1 MPNRINTEKEM
12 PEEIKK
18 TTNLKKLV
26 KLAHNNA
33 YFFKDPDSRAF
44 AKIKKGEHREELY
57 PLKSSSFEDW
67 LSAIIFKD
75 SGEVAMSKLKS
86 DATEFLEG
94 ETKFSGKTHEA
105 GLRAMGNEEY
115 IEIDLGDKG
124 WNSIYITKDNWRGRK
139 HKNYFYRNKSMKA
152 LPVPSRDKL
161 DKDWIGNIF
170 NIGGNSQ
177 SMLIMGWL
185 IGCFMPD
192 GPIPM
197 LVIQG
202 EKGSGKSFLA
212 SMLRSLVDPVKADK
226 TSMPSSERD
235 LYVQAQNN
243 YVLSFDNQ
251 RTLHKR
257 HSDWLCRMVTG
268 GGYST
273 RRLYTNN
280 EEEVFS
286 VTRPI
291 ILNGITQ
298 ITDQPD
304 LIDRSIFIN
313 TPVIDANSRKPEK
326 ELLNSFNTQKPM
338 ILGELCNALS
348 ASLRNKNKKYG
359 PLPRM
364 ADFAKFVSGAE
375 EELGWE
381 KDSFVDAMNANRMEA
396 LEEMNEY
403 DYLLSLILELGR
415 KNKNLA
421 FIFNGTAEQLFEKL
435 IEMIPGKLQKSAFHG
450 SPAALA
456 KKLNGLKPVLRE
468 MGIVIKNNKSNGK
481 RIKRIE
487 WVVN

>member
-1 MPNRINTEKEM
+1 MPSRINTEKAM
-12 PEEIKK
+12 PEKIEK
-18 TTNLKKLV
+18 TTQLKKLV

-44 AKIKKGEHREELY
+44 AKIMKGEHREELY
-57 PLKSSSFEDW
+57 PLKSLSFEDW
-67 LSAIIFKD
+67 LSAINFKAF
-75 SGEVAMSKLKS
+75 EEIATSKLKS

-94 ETKFSGKTHEA
+94 ETKFFGKTHEV
-105 GLRAMGNEEY
+105 GFRVMGDEEY
-115 IEIDLGDKG
+115 IEIDLGDED
-124 WNSIYITKDNWRGRK
+124 WQSVYITKYNWRVRK
-139 HKNYFYRNKSMKA
+139 HKNYFYRNKSMKS

-161 DKDWIGNIF
+161 DKDWAGNIF
-170 NIGGNSQ
+170 NISGNSQ
-177 SMLIMGWL
+177 SMLILGWL
-185 IGCFMPD
+185 IGCFMPEA
-192 GPIPM
+192 PKPM

-202 EKGSGKSFLA
+202 EQGSGKSFLA

-226 TSMPSSERD
+226 TSLPSSERD

-313 TPVIDANSRKPEK
+313 TPVIEANSRKPEK
-326 ELLNSFNTQKPM
+326 ELLNSLKSLKPM
-338 ILGELCNALS
+338 ILGKIYCALS

-403 DYLLSLILELGR
+403 DSLLSLIQELGR

-435 IEMIPGKLQKSAFHG
+435 IEMIPGKLQKSAFPG

-487 WVVN
+487 WVAN

>member
-1 MPNRINTEKEM
+1 M
-12 PEEIKK
+12 PEVIEK
-18 TTNLKKLV
+18 TTKLNKLV

-44 AKIKKGEHREELY
+44 ARIKLGKHHELY
-57 PLKSSSFEDW
+57 PLRSSSFEDW
-67 LSAIIFKD
+67 LSAINFKEFD
-75 SGEVAMSKLKS
+75 EVAPSKLKS
-86 DATEFLEG
+86 DVTLHLEG
-94 ETKFSGKTHEA
+94 TTRLLGDTHA
-105 GLRAMGNEEY
+105 VSLRVYGTEKY
-115 IEIDLGDKG
+115 IEIDLGDKD
-124 WNSIYITKDNWRGRK
+124 WKSVCITKDGFKVRK
-139 HKNYFYRNKSMKA
+139 HKNFFYRNKSMKT
-152 LPVPSRDKL
+152 LPVPCRDKL
-161 DKDWIGNIF
+161 DEDWAESIF
-170 NIGGNSQ
+170 NISGNNQ

-202 EKGSGKSFLA
+202 EQGSGKSFLS

-226 TSMPSSERD
+226 TSLPSSERD

-251 RTLHKR
+251 RTLYKR

-286 VTRPI
+286 ATRPI
-291 ILNGITQ
+291 MLNGITQ
-298 ITDQPD
+298 IADQPD

-313 TPVIDANSRKPEK
+313 MPVINTDERKPEK
-326 ELLNSFNTQKPM
+326 ELLNSFNALKPT
-338 ILGELCNALS
+338 ILGEICNALS
-348 ASLRNKNKKYG
+348 ASLRNKKKAYAR
-359 PLPRM
+359 LPRM

-381 KDSFVDAMNANRMEA
+381 DGSFVDAMNANRMEA

-403 DYLLSLILELGR
+403 DSLLSLILELGR

-421 FIFNGTAEQLFEKL
+421 YIFSGTPVQLFEVL
-435 IEMIPGKLQKSAFHG
+435 IGMIPGKFQKSAFPG

-456 KKLNGLKPVLRE
+456 KRLNGLKPVLRE

-487 WVVN
+487 WVAN

>member
-1 MPNRINTEKEM
+1 MI
-12 PEEIKK
+12 
-18 TTNLKKLV
+18 
-26 KLAHNNA
+26 
-33 YFFKDPDSRAF
+33 
-44 AKIKKGEHREELY
+44 
-57 PLKSSSFEDW
+57 
-67 LSAIIFKD
+67 
-75 SGEVAMSKLKS
+75 
-86 DATEFLEG
+86 
-94 ETKFSGKTHEA
+94 
-105 GLRAMGNEEY
+105 GNEKY
-115 IEIDLGDKG
+115 IEIDLGDKD
-124 WNSIYITKDNWRGRK
+124 WKSVQITKDGWRVRE
-139 HKNYFYRNKSMKA
+139 HKNFFYRNKSMKS

-161 DKDWIGNIF
+161 DKDWAETIF
-170 NIGGNSQ
+170 NISGNSQ

-185 IGCFMPD
+185 IGCFMPE
-192 GPIPM
+192 GPKPM

-202 EKGSGKSFLA
+202 EQGSGKSFLA

-226 TSMPSSERD
+226 TSMPGSERD

-291 ILNGITQ
+291 IVNGITQ
-298 ITDQPD
+298 IADQPD

-313 TPVIDANSRKPEK
+313 IPVIDKNTRKPEK
-326 ELLNSFNTQKPM
+326 ELLNSMNSLNPM
-338 ILGELCNALS
+338 ILGKICSALS
-348 ASLRNKNKKYG
+348 AILRNKKKEYDH
-359 PLPRM
+359 LPRM
-364 ADFAKFVSGAE
+364 ADFAKFVSRAE

-381 KDSFVDAMNANRMEA
+381 EGSFVGAINANRREA
-396 LEEMNEY
+396 HEEMYEY
-403 DYLLSLILELGR
+403 DPLLSLVLELGR

-421 FIFNGTAEQLFEKL
+421 IIFSDTTAKLFDVL
-435 IEMIPGKLQKSAFHG
+435 IGMIPGKFQKSAFPE

-456 KKLNGLKPVLRE
+456 KRLNGLKPVLRE

-487 WVVN
+487 WVAN

>member
-1 MPNRINTEKEM
+1 M
-12 PEEIKK
+12 PEVIEK
-18 TTNLKKLV
+18 TTKLKKLV
-26 KLAHNNA
+26 KLAHNYA

-124 WNSIYITKDNWRGRK
+124 WNSIYITKDNWRVRK

-192 GPIPM
+192 RPKPM

-202 EKGSGKSFLA
+202 EQGSGKSFLA

-226 TSMPSSERD
+226 TSMPGSERD

-280 EEEVFS
+280 EEEVFR

-298 ITDQPD
+298 IADQPD

-348 ASLRNKNKKYG
+348 ASLRNKKKEYAR
-359 PLPRM
+359 LPRM

-375 EELGWE
+375 EELGWK

-403 DYLLSLILELGR
+403 DSLLSLILELGR
-415 KNKNLA
+415 KNKDLA
-421 FIFNGTAEQLFEKL
+421 FIFNGTAEQLYQGL
-435 IEMIPGKLQKSAFHG
+435 IEMIPVKHQKSTFPG
-450 SPAALA
+450 SPAALS

-468 MGIVIKNNKSNGK
+468 MGMVIKNLKSNGK
-481 RIKRIE
+481 RIKEIE
-487 WVVN
+487 WVEN

>member
-1 MPNRINTEKEM
+1 M
-12 PEEIKK
+12 PEKIEK
-18 TTNLKKLV
+18 TTQLKKLV

-33 YFFKDPDSRAF
+33 DFIKDPDSRVF
-44 AKIKKGEHREELY
+44 AKIKKGEYREELY

-67 LSAIIFKD
+67 LSAINF
-75 SGEVAMSKLKS
+75 EVFEEIATSKLKS
-86 DATEFLEG
+86 DATEYLEG
-94 ETKFSGKTHEA
+94 ETKCSGKPHEV
-105 GLRAMGNEEY
+105 GLRVMGNEEY
-115 IEIDLGDKG
+115 IEIDLGDED
-124 WNSIYITKDNWRGRK
+124 WQSVYITKYNWRVKK
-139 HKNYFYRNKSMKA
+139 HKNFFYRNKSMKP
-152 LPVPSRDKL
+152 LPFPCKDRM
-161 DKDWIGNIF
+161 DKDWAGNIF
-170 NIGGNSQ
+170 NFSGNSQ

-185 IGCFMPD
+185 IGCFMPE
-192 GPIPM
+192 GPKPM

-202 EKGSGKSFLA
+202 EQGSGKSFLA

-226 TSMPSSERD
+226 TSLPSSERD

-273 RRLYTNN
+273 RRLYTNS

-286 VTRPI
+286 ASRPI

-298 ITDQPD
+298 IADQPD

-313 TPVIDANSRKPEK
+313 IPVIDKNTRKPEK
-326 ELLNSFNTQKPM
+326 ELLNSMNSLNPM
-338 ILGELCNALS
+338 ILGKICSALS
-348 ASLRNKNKKYG
+348 AILRNKKKEYDH
-359 PLPRM
+359 LPRM
-364 ADFAKFVSGAE
+364 ADFAKFVSRAE

-381 KDSFVDAMNANRMEA
+381 EGSFVGAINANRREA
-396 LEEMNEY
+396 HEEMYEY
-403 DYLLSLILELGR
+403 DPLLSLVLELGR

-421 FIFNGTAEQLFEKL
+421 FIFSDTTAKLFDVL
-435 IEMIPGKLQKSAFHG
+435 IGMIPGKFQKSAFPE

-456 KKLNGLKPVLRE
+456 KRLNGLKPVLRE

-487 WVVN
+487 WVAN

>member
-1 MPNRINTEKEM
+1 MPNRIAWEKEM

-18 TTNLKKLV
+18 TTNLRKLV
-26 KLAHNNA
+26 KLALKNA
-33 YFFKDPDSRAF
+33 FFFKDPDSRAF
-44 AKIKKGEHREELY
+44 ARIKIGKHHELY
-57 PLKSSSFEDW
+57 PLRSSSFEDW
-67 LSAIIFKD
+67 LSAINFKEFD
-75 SGEVAMSKLKS
+75 EVAPSKLKS
-86 DATEFLEG
+86 DVTLHLEG
-94 ETKFSGKTHEA
+94 TTRLLGDTHA
-105 GLRAMGNEEY
+105 VSLRVYGMEKY
-115 IEIDLGDKG
+115 IELDLGDKD
-124 WNSIYITKDNWRGRK
+124 WKSVCITKDGLKVRK
-139 HKNYFYRNKSMKA
+139 HKNFFYRNKSMKA
-152 LPVPSRDKL
+152 LPVPCRDKL
-161 DKDWIGNIF
+161 DGDWAESIF
-170 NIGGNSQ
+170 NISGNNQ

-185 IGCFMPD
+185 IGCFMPE
-192 GPIPM
+192 GPKPM

-202 EKGSGKSFLA
+202 EQGSGKSFLA
-212 SMLRSLVDPVKADK
+212 SMLRSLVDPAKADK
-226 TSMPSSERD
+226 TSLPSSERD

-251 RTLHKR
+251 RTLYKR

-273 RRLYTNN
+273 RRLYTNS

-286 VTRPI
+286 AIRPI

-298 ITDQPD
+298 IADQPD

-313 TPVIDANSRKPEK
+313 MPVINTDERKPEK
-326 ELLNSFNTQKPM
+326 ELLNSLKSLKPM
-338 ILGELCNALS
+338 ILGKIYCALS

-403 DYLLSLILELGR
+403 DPLLSLIQELGR

-421 FIFNGTAEQLFEKL
+421 FIFSGTPVQLFEML
-435 IEMIPGKLQKSAFHG
+435 IEMIPGKFQKSAFPE
-450 SPAALA
+450 SPATLS
-456 KKLNGLKPVLRE
+456 KRLNGLKPVLRV
-468 MGIVIKNNKSNGK
+468 MGIEIKDIKSNGK

-487 WVVN
+487 WAGN

>member
-1 MPNRINTEKEM
+1 M

-18 TTNLKKLV
+18 TTKLKKLV

-33 YFFKDPDSRAF
+33 SFFKDPDSRAY
-44 AKIKKGEHREELY
+44 AKIEKGEHREELY

-67 LSAIIFKD
+67 LSAINFNAFE
-75 SGEVAMSKLKS
+75 EVATSKLKS
-86 DATEFLEG
+86 DTTEFLEG
-94 ETKFSGKTHEA
+94 QTRFSGKTHEV
-105 GLRAMGNEEY
+105 GFRVMGSEEY
-115 IEIDLGDKG
+115 IEIDLGDKD
-124 WNSIYITKDNWRGRK
+124 WQSIYITRYNWRVGK
-139 HKNYFYRNKSMKA
+139 HKNNFYRNKSMKS

-161 DKDWIGNIF
+161 DKDWAGNIF
-170 NIGGNSQ
+170 NISGNSQ

-185 IGCFMPD
+185 IGCFMPEA
-192 GPIPM
+192 PKPM

-202 EKGSGKSFLA
+202 EQGSGKSFLA
-212 SMLRSLVDPVKADK
+212 SMLKSLIDPAKADK
-226 TSMPSSERD
+226 TSLPSSERD

-251 RTLHKR
+251 RTLHRR

-286 VTRPI
+286 ATRPI

-298 ITDQPD
+298 IADQPD

-313 TPVIDANSRKPEK
+313 TTVIDNITRKPEK
-326 ELLNSFNTQKPM
+326 ELLKSINSLKPM
-338 ILGELCNALS
+338 ILGKICSALS
-348 ASLRNKNKKYG
+348 ASLGNKKKEHA

-364 ADFAKFVSGAE
+364 ADFAKFVSKAE

-381 KDSFVDAMNANRMEA
+381 DGSLVDAMNANRRIA

-403 DYLLSLILELGR
+403 DPLLSLIQELGR

-421 FIFNGTAEQLFEKL
+421 FIFSGTPVQLFEML
-435 IEMIPGKLQKSAFHG
+435 IEMIPGKFQKSAFPE
-450 SPAALA
+450 SPATLS
-456 KKLNGLKPVLRE
+456 KRLNGLKPVLRV
-468 MGIVIKNNKSNGK
+468 MGIEIKDIKSNGK

-487 WVVN
+487 WAGN

>member
-1 MPNRINTEKEM
+1 M
-12 PEEIKK
+12 PEVIEK
-18 TTNLKKLV
+18 TTKLKKLV

-124 WNSIYITKDNWRGRK
+124 WNSIYITKDNWRVRK

-170 NIGGNSQ
+170 NISGNSQ

-185 IGCFMPD
+185 IGSFMPD
-192 GPIPM
+192 RPKPM

-202 EKGSGKSFLA
+202 EQGSGKSFLA
-212 SMLRSLVDPVKADK
+212 SMLRSLVDPAKADK
-226 TSMPSSERD
+226 TSLPSSERD

-280 EEEVFS
+280 EEEVFRL
-286 VTRPI
+286 TRPI

-298 ITDQPD
+298 IADQPD

-348 ASLRNKNKKYG
+348 ASLRNKKKEYAR
-359 PLPRM
+359 LPRM
-364 ADFAKFVSGAE
+364 ADFAMFVSEAE
-375 EELGWE
+375 EELGW
-381 KDSFVDAMNANRMEA
+381 
-396 LEEMNEY
+396 
-403 DYLLSLILELGR
+403 
-415 KNKNLA
+415 
-421 FIFNGTAEQLFEKL
+421 
-435 IEMIPGKLQKSAFHG
+435 
-450 SPAALA
+450 
-456 KKLNGLKPVLRE
+456 KKL
-468 MGIVIKNNKSNGK
+468 K
-481 RIKRIE
+481 RNVKTDEYISWEDI
-487 WVVN
+487 

>member
-67 LSAIIFKD
+67 LSAINFKVFE
-75 SGEVAMSKLKS
+75 EVATSKLKS

-94 ETKFSGKTHEA
+94 ETKLSGKIHEA
-105 GLRAMGNEEY
+105 GLRVMGNEEY

-124 WNSIYITKDNWRGRK
+124 WNSIYITKDNWRIRK
-139 HKNYFYRNKSMKA
+139 HKKYFYRNKSMKS
-152 LPVPSRDKL
+152 LPKPSRDKL
-161 DKDWIGNIF
+161 DKDWAGNIF
-170 NIGGNSQ
+170 NISGNSQ

-185 IGCFMPD
+185 IGCFMPE
-192 GPIPM
+192 GPKPM

-202 EKGSGKSFLA
+202 EQGSGKSFLA

-226 TSMPSSERD
+226 TSLPSSERD
-235 LYVQAQNN
+235 LYVQAQSN

-251 RTLHKR
+251 RTLYKR

-286 VTRPI
+286 ATRPI

-298 ITDQPD
+298 IADQPD

-313 TPVIDANSRKPEK
+313 IPGINADERKPEK
-326 ELLNSFNTQKPM
+326 ELLNSLEDLKPQ
-338 ILGELCNALS
+338 ILGEICNALS
-348 ASLRNKNKKYG
+348 AILRNKKKEYDH
-359 PLPRM
+359 LPRM
-364 ADFAKFVSGAE
+364 ADFAKFVSRAE

-381 KDSFVDAMNANRMEA
+381 DGSFIDAMYTNRREA

-403 DYLLSLILELGR
+403 DSLLSLINDLAI

-421 FIFNGTAEQLFEKL
+421 IIFSGTPVQLFDRL
-435 IEMIPGKLQKSAFHG
+435 IEMIPGKFQKSAFPE
-450 SPAALA
+450 SPATLS
-456 KKLNGLKPVLRE
+456 KRLNGLKPVLRE

-487 WVVN
+487 WVAN

>member
-1 MPNRINTEKEM
+1 MPGRIAWEEAM
-12 PEEIKK
+12 PEKIEK
-18 TTNLKKLV
+18 TTQLKKLV

-67 LSAIIFKD
+67 LSAINFKVFE
-75 SGEVAMSKLKS
+75 EVATSKLKS

-94 ETKFSGKTHEA
+94 ETKLSGKTHEV
-105 GLRAMGNEEY
+105 GLRVMGNEEY

-124 WNSIYITKDNWRGRK
+124 WNSIYITKDNWRIRK
-139 HKNYFYRNKSMKA
+139 HKKYFYRNKSMKF
-152 LPVPSRDKL
+152 LPVPSRDQL
-161 DKDWIGNIF
+161 DKDWAGNIF
-170 NIGGNSQ
+170 NFSGNSQ

-185 IGCFMPD
+185 IGCFMPE
-192 GPIPM
+192 GPKPM

-202 EKGSGKSFLA
+202 EQGSGKSFLA

-226 TSMPSSERD
+226 TSLPSSERD

-273 RRLYTNN
+273 RRLYTNS

-286 VTRPI
+286 ASRPI

-298 ITDQPD
+298 IADQPD

-313 TPVIDANSRKPEK
+313 IPVIDKNTRKPEK
-326 ELLNSFNTQKPM
+326 ELLNSMNSLNPM
-338 ILGELCNALS
+338 ILGKICSALS
-348 ASLRNKNKKYG
+348 AILRNKKKEYDH
-359 PLPRM
+359 LPRM
-364 ADFAKFVSGAE
+364 ADFAKFVSRAE

-381 KDSFVDAMNANRMEA
+381 EGSFVGAINANRREA
-396 LEEMNEY
+396 HEEMYEY
-403 DYLLSLILELGR
+403 DPLLSLVLELGR

-421 FIFNGTAEQLFEKL
+421 FIFSDTTAKLFEVL
-435 IEMIPGKLQKSAFHG
+435 IGMIPGKFQKSAFPE

-456 KKLNGLKPVLRE
+456 KRLNGLKPVLRE

-487 WVVN
+487 WVAN

>member
-1 MPNRINTEKEM
+1 M
-12 PEEIKK
+12 PEKIKK
-18 TTNLKKLV
+18 TTNLHKLV
-26 KLAHNNA
+26 ILARKNA
-33 YFFKDPDSRAF
+33 DFFQDLDSRAY
-44 AKIKKGEHREELY
+44 ASIIKGEQRGELY
-57 PLKSSSFEDW
+57 PLNSSCFEDW
-67 LSAIIFKD
+67 LSAINFKVFD
-75 SGEVAMSKLKS
+75 EVAPSKLKL
-86 DATEFLEG
+86 DVKAHLEV
-94 ETKFSGKTHEA
+94 ESKLSGKIHKV
-105 GLRAMGNEEY
+105 GLRVIGNEEF
-115 IEIDLGDKG
+115 IEIDLGDKD
-124 WNSIYITKDNWRGRK
+124 WKSVQITKDGWRVRE
-139 HKNYFYRNKSMKA
+139 HKNFFYRNKSMKA

-185 IGCFMPD
+185 IGCFMPE
-192 GPIPM
+192 GPKPM

-202 EKGSGKSFLA
+202 EQGSGKSFLA
-212 SMLRSLVDPVKADK
+212 SILRSLVDPAKADK
-226 TSMPSSERD
+226 TSLPSSERD

-348 ASLRNKNKKYG
+348 ASLRNKKKEYAR
-359 PLPRM
+359 LPRM

-403 DYLLSLILELGR
+403 DSLLSLIQELGR

-435 IEMIPGKLQKSAFHG
+435 IEMIPGKLQKSAFPG

-487 WVVN
+487 WVAN

>member
-67 LSAIIFKD
+67 LSAINFKVFE
-75 SGEVAMSKLKS
+75 EVATSKLKS

-94 ETKFSGKTHEA
+94 ETKLSGKTHEV
-105 GLRAMGNEEY
+105 GLRVMGNEEY

-124 WNSIYITKDNWRGRK
+124 WNSIYITKDNWRIRK
-139 HKNYFYRNKSMKA
+139 HKKYFYRNKSMKF
-152 LPVPSRDKL
+152 LPVPSRDQL
-161 DKDWIGNIF
+161 DKDWAGNIF
-170 NIGGNSQ
+170 NFSGNSQ

-185 IGCFMPD
+185 IGCFMPE
-192 GPIPM
+192 GPKPM

-202 EKGSGKSFLA
+202 EQGSGKSFLA

-226 TSMPSSERD
+226 TSLPSSERD

-273 RRLYTNN
+273 RRLYTNS

-286 VTRPI
+286 ASRPI

-298 ITDQPD
+298 IADQPD

-313 TPVIDANSRKPEK
+313 IPVIDKNTRKPEK
-326 ELLNSFNTQKPM
+326 ELLNSMNSLNPM
-338 ILGELCNALS
+338 ILGKICSALS
-348 ASLRNKNKKYG
+348 AILRNKKKEYDH
-359 PLPRM
+359 LPRM
-364 ADFAKFVSGAE
+364 ADFAKFVSRAE

-381 KDSFVDAMNANRMEA
+381 EGSFVGAINANRREA
-396 LEEMNEY
+396 HEEMYEY
-403 DYLLSLILELGR
+403 DPLLSLVLELGR

-421 FIFNGTAEQLFEKL
+421 FIFSDTTAKLFDVL
-435 IEMIPGKLQKSAFHG
+435 IGMIPGKFQKSAFPE

-456 KKLNGLKPVLRE
+456 KRLNGLKPVLRE

-487 WVVN
+487 WVAN

>member
-1 MPNRINTEKEM
+1 MPSRKNTEKAM
-12 PEEIKK
+12 PEKIEK
-18 TTNLKKLV
+18 TTQLKKLV

-44 AKIKKGEHREELY
+44 AKIMKGEHREELY

-67 LSAIIFKD
+67 LSAINFKD
-75 SGEVAMSKLKS
+75 SGEVATSKLKS

-94 ETKFSGKTHEA
+94 EAKFSGKTYDV
-105 GLRAMGNEEY
+105 GFRVMGDEEY
-115 IEIDLGDKG
+115 IEIDLGDKD
-124 WNSIYITKDNWRGRK
+124 WQSVYITKYNWRVRK
-139 HKNYFYRNKSMKA
+139 HKNYFYRNKSMKS

-161 DKDWIGNIF
+161 DKDWAGNIF
-170 NIGGNSQ
+170 NISGNSQ
-177 SMLIMGWL
+177 SMLILGWL
-185 IGCFMPD
+185 IGCFMPEA
-192 GPIPM
+192 PKPM

-202 EKGSGKSFLA
+202 EQGSGKSFLA
-212 SMLRSLVDPVKADK
+212 SMLRSLVDPAKADK
-226 TSMPSSERD
+226 TSLPCSERD

-286 VTRPI
+286 ATRPI

-298 ITDQPD
+298 IADQPD
-304 LIDRSIFIN
+304 LIDRSIFIY
-313 TPVIDANSRKPEK
+313 TPVIDNNKRKPEK
-326 ELLNSFNTQKPM
+326 ELLNSSNSLNPM

-348 ASLRNKNKKYG
+348 ASLRNKKKEYAR
-359 PLPRM
+359 LPRM

-403 DYLLSLILELGR
+403 DSLLSLIQELGR

-421 FIFNGTAEQLFEKL
+421 FIFNGTAEQLFERL
-435 IEMIPGKLQKSAFHG
+435 IEMIPGKLQKSAFPG

-487 WVVN
+487 WVAN